1 VLVLTI
7 ISVSSRLKTLC
18 KNLVLYLISKG
29 ESILGSP
36 FFCSAI
42 NNSMA
47 SIKDPQDNVIH
58 VSPNVVISLSDDN
71 IGEMYIYDD
80 NYMYVLNGMTASDLV
95 GYFNSVEDYHLSD
108 EIVEVLMDMTI
119 NQGTH

>member
-1 VLVLTI
+1 
-7 ISVSSRLKTLC
+7 
-18 KNLVLYLISKG
+18 
-29 ESILGSP
+29 
-36 FFCSAI
+36 
-42 NNSMA
+42 MA

-80 NYMYVLNGMTASDLV
+80 KYMYVLNGMTASDLV
-95 GYFNSVEDYHLSD
+95 GYFNSVEDFHLSD